1 MARTVRI
8 TPDRLGAEIGKILE
22 EYGDDVEG
30 NLDVITKKVAQK
42 GRSALRNESKSNFG
56 GTGKYAQGWMVTP
69 VKYPHYTSVVIHN
82 KLAGLPHLLEHGHA
96 LVLGGRRVGEVQ
108 GREHIAPV
116 EDELIRQ
123 YENEVIKAL

>member
-42 GRSALRNESKSNFG
+42 GRSALRNESKSKFG

>member
-42 GRSALRNESKSNFG
+42 GRSALRNESKANFG

-96 LVLGGRRVGEVQ
+96 LVLCIQ
-108 GREHIAPV
+108 SC
-116 EDELIRQ
+116 
-123 YENEVIKAL
+123 

>member
-8 TPDRLGAEIGKILE
+8 TPDRLGPEIEKILT

-42 GRSALRNESKSNFG
+42 GRSALRNTSKSNFG

-82 KLAGLPHLLEHGHA
+82 KLPGLPHLLEHGHA
-96 LVLGGRRVGEVQ
+96 LVLGGRKVGEVQ

-116 EDELIRQ
+116 EEELIRQ
-123 YENEVIKAL
+123 YENEVINAL

>member
-42 GRSALRNESKSNFG
+42 GRSALRNESKANFG

-123 YENEVIKAL
+123 YENEVINAL

>member
-8 TPDRLGAEIGKILE
+8 TPDRLGTEIGKILE

-42 GRSALRNESKSNFG
+42 GRSALRNESKANFG

>member
-1 MARTVRI
+1 MARTLRI

-42 GRSALRNESKSNFG
+42 GRSALRNESKANFG

-123 YENEVIKAL
+123 YENEVINAL

>member
-8 TPDRLGAEIGKILE
+8 TLDRLGAEIGKILE

-30 NLDVITKKVAQK
+30 NLDVITKKVGQK
-42 GRSALRNESKSNFG
+42 GRSALRNESKSKFG

-69 VKYPHYTSVVIHN
+69 VKYAHYTSVVIHN

-96 LVLGGRRVGEVQ
+96 LVLGGRKVGEVQ

-116 EDELIRQ
+116 EEELVKQ

>member
-42 GRSALRNESKSNFG
+42 GRSALRNESKANFG

-96 LVLGGRRVGEVQ
+96 LVLGGRKVGEVS